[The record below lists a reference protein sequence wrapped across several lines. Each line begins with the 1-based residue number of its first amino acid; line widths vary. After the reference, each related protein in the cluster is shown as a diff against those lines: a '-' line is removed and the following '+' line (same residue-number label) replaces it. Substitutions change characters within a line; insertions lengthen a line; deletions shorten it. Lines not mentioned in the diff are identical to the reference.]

1 MENKY
6 NLIHEKWIPVIIG
19 DKEVKVS
26 LTDAFT
32 DVNIKRISGKPIEK
46 IAVFKFLTAI
56 AQAAYTPKDFE
67 AWQEIGNNASKFSEQ
82 VLNYLNKWE
91 DRFYLYGE
99 YPFLQMK
106 AITRAEVKT
115 FGEISPEV
123 ATGNTP
129 FFNQTQIE
137 RELDESEKA
146 LFILTQQS
154 FALGGKKADNS
165 VILTEGYTGKSN
177 KSGNESTSKY
187 ASALGLYGYLHSFIE
202 GDNLIKTVL
211 VNLMTQEEINE
222 IKVFSGGLGIP
233 AWEQMPVGED
243 CDRAKQ
249 LTQTILGRL
258 VPISRFFILSEDKKG
273 LHYSEGLPYK
283 DHKDGFND
291 LTATIDYSTAKA
303 KPTWVDTSEKPWRLI
318 TSLLAFLKINEK
330 TKLTNIAL
338 RLAVKKIEILENITL
353 YSGGLAVSSNMSEQY
368 CSQTDD
374 YLESSVVMSKS
385 ILEENYF
392 EQLKLELKEMEKMS
406 NLLKMSIEKYDRALG
421 IHESKKTSHASNIF
435 WELCENIFA
444 DIVKNIDDPERLS
457 YNRKITADLVVSVF
471 NNFCPN
477 NTSRQMNAWVLTKP
491 HFKTRK

>member
-1 MENKY
+1 Y

-26 LTDAFT
+26 LIEAFT
-32 DVNIKRISGKPIEK
+32 DINIKRISGKPTEK
-46 IAVFKFLTAI
+46 IAIFKFLTAI
-56 AQAAYTPKDFE
+56 AQAAYTPKDFK
-67 AWQEIGNNASKFSEQ
+67 AWQEIGNNPSNLSEK
-82 VLNYLNKWE
+82 VLKYLNKWE

-106 AITRAEVKT
+106 SIIKADVKT

-129 FFNQTQIE
+129 FFNQTQKE
-137 RELDESEKA
+137 RDLDESEKA

-165 VILTEGYTGKSN
+165 VVLTEGYTGKSN

-187 ASALGLYGYLHSFIE
+187 ASSLGLYGYLHSFIE
-202 GDNLIKTVL
+202 GDNLIKTIL
-211 VNLMTQEEINE
+211 VNLMTHEEINE

-258 VPISRFFILSEDKKG
+258 VPISRFLILSEDKKG

-283 DHKDGFND
+283 DHRDGFND
-291 LTATIDYSTAKA
+291 LTTTIDYSTAKA
-303 KPTWVDTSEKPWRLI
+303 KPVWVDTSEKPWRLI

-338 RLAVKKIEILENITL
+338 RLAIKKIEILENITL

-374 YLESSVVMSKS
+374 YLESSVVINKS

-406 NLLKMSIEKYDRALG
+406 NLLKMSIERYDKALG
-421 IHESKKTSHASNIF
+421 IHESKKTSRASNIF
-435 WELCENIFA
+435 WELCENIFT
-444 DIVKNIDDPERLS
+444 DTVKNINIPEILS
-457 YNRKITADLVVSVF
+457 YNRKRTTNLVVNVF

-491 HFKTRK
+491 NFKKGNNL